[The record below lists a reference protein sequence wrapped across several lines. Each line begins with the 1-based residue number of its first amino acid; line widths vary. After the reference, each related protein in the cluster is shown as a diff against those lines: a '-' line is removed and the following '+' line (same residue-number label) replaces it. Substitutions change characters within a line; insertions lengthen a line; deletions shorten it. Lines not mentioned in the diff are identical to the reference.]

1 MSSHRI
7 SSRPAPQALR
17 ALAAG
22 LLALA
27 TVGVPSASAIPVVLI
42 EDITISSRA
51 VSPSLVTA
59 AGTAITA
66 IATAAQNA
74 DSTVAL
80 AEVRVG
86 AAPWTAMAPV
96 DGAWGATVHGS
107 EATTAPLLRG
117 ATALAAG
124 VGHVCAV
131 LADTRVA
138 CWGNNGEGALG
149 DGTTTNRIS
158 PVVVPGLTGVTAV
171 VAGGYHTCALL
182 AAGTARCWGYNA
194 YGQLGDGTST
204 DRISPVAV
212 AGIAG
217 AIALTAGVHHTC
229 ALLADGTA
237 RCWGYNGY
245 GQLGDGT
252 TASRALPAPV
262 GGLAGVTA
270 VAAGGLHTCAVL
282 ADGMA
287 RCWGNNAVGQ
297 LGDGTTTNRSAPV
310 TVPGL
315 VGVAAIATGGYHTCA
330 LIADGTVRCWG
341 NDGEGQ
347 LGDGT
352 STSTPRTAPV
362 TVSGLVGATGIT
374 AGSHHTCALL
384 VAGTARCWG
393 YNAYGQLGDGSTTMR
408 TSPAAVVGVATGT
421 AIEAGEYQS
430 CALTAAGT
438 AHCWGFNS
446 AGQLGDGTTSW
457 TRLTPVGVAGIGA
470 MGLSDVA
477 DGVHQ
482 VCFRATNAVGTTST
496 ESICSPLTVDT
507 TAPVPT
513 TPVLSPS
520 RVPDTTTAVA
530 IGSSVGDVVSVASAQ
545 YRVDGGSWTSM
556 DSFDGEWGEAAEGAT
571 SLLPAATVAALAEGP
586 HQVCVRAADNA
597 GHTSAGTSC
606 ATLVMDAAAPTATTP
621 RVTPSLVSSTAAPV
635 VIAGKVT
642 DAGGVAS
649 AVYRVNGGQWTAL
662 SALDGAWGGA
672 TESVFG
678 SLSAAAVA
686 ALGDGAH
693 QVCVRGLDLSG
704 HEGDGTACVTLTIDL
719 AAPGVASFTS
729 TSATPTGAATIEYT
743 LVFTEPV
750 TGLEA
755 GDLTNAGTATE
766 CTLTPS
772 AASGATV
779 TVSVSCSG
787 GGTVTPVLA
796 AGAVAD
802 GNSHAG
808 PAADAT
814 AASTIVFDPAAPSF
828 GTALTVAPKAGAVLP
843 TASGTSG
850 IPVVLGWAATDD
862 SGAIDHYV
870 LETSVNGGS
879 TWTTVALASAT
890 ALSATVNAPSTGA
903 WQARVTAYDAVGNH
917 STSAVT
923 LAAPR
928 LVQQAGAGVTTT
940 GTWTAVTGATL
951 SAGSAKWAKAAGASA
966 TYSFTGPAVIGIVA
980 TRSAASGSF
989 KVLVD
994 GVLKATVSLTA
1005 ATTKTRVIAW
1015 QGSVVGAGAHT
1026 VKLVLVGTAGHPRV
1040 DLDAFAVLR

>member
-1 MSSHRI
+1 MSSHRL
-7 SSRPAPQALR
+7 SSRRTPRTFR

-27 TVGVPSASAIPVVLI
+27 TVGVPGASAIPVVLI

-66 IATAAQNA
+66 TATAAQNA

-80 AEVRVG
+80 AEVRVD

-117 ATALAAG
+117 ATALAAYAHG
-124 VGHVCAV
+124 CAV

-138 CWGNNGEGALG
+138 CWGSNASGQLG
-149 DGTTTNRIS
+149 DGTTTDRAS
-158 PVVVPGLTGVTAV
+158 PVVVPGLTGVTAI
-171 VAGGYHTCALL
+171 VAGDRHTCALLEDGTARCWGFNAGGQLGDGTTATRALPGPVGGITGVTAIAAGGLHTCAILADGTARCWGYNASGQLGDGTTTNRSAPVMVPGLVGVAAIALAGSHTCALLADGTVRCWGYNYFGQLGDGTTTNRSAPVMVTGLAGAIALTAGTYHTCALL
-182 AAGTARCWGYNA
+182 AAGTARCWGFNDD
-194 YGQLGDGTST
+194 GELGDGSRTLRTS
-204 DRISPVAV
+204 PAAV
-212 AGIAG
+212 AGLAG
-217 AIALTAGVHHTC
+217 AIALTAGSYHTC

-237 RCWGYNGY
+237 RCWGYN
-245 GQLGDGT
+245 
-252 TASRALPAPV
+252 V
-262 GGLAGVTA
+262 G
-270 VAAGGLHTCAVL
+270 
-282 ADGMA
+282 
-287 RCWGNNAVGQ
+287 R
-297 LGDGTTTNRSAPV
+297 
-310 TVPGL
+310 
-315 VGVAAIATGGYHTCA
+315 
-330 LIADGTVRCWG
+330 
-341 NDGEGQ
+341 

-352 STSTPRTAPV
+352 SS
-362 TVSGLVGATGIT
+362 
-374 AGSHHTCALL
+374 
-384 VAGTARCWG
+384 
-393 YNAYGQLGDGSTTMR
+393 
-408 TSPAAVVGVATGT
+408 
-421 AIEAGEYQS
+421 
-430 CALTAAGT
+430 
-438 AHCWGFNS
+438 
-446 AGQLGDGTTSW
+446 
-457 TRLTPVGVAGIGA
+457 TRLTPVGVTGIGA

-507 TAPVPT
+507 TAPAPT

-530 IGSSVGDVVSVASAQ
+530 IGSSVGDAVSVVSAQ
-545 YRVDGGSWTSM
+545 YRVDGGTWTSM
-556 DSFDGEWGEAAEGAT
+556 DSFDGEWGEATEGAT
-571 SLLPAATVAALAEGP
+571 ALLPAATVAALAEGA
-586 HQVCVRAADNA
+586 HQLCVRATDNA
-597 GHTSAGTSC
+597 GHTSAGTAC
-606 ATLVMDAAAPTATTP
+606 TTLVMDAAAPTATTP
-621 RVTPSLVSSTAAPV
+621 RVTPSVVSGTAAPV

-649 AVYRVNGGQWTAL
+649 AVYRVDAGAWAAL

-704 HEGDGTACVTLTIDL
+704 PEGDGTACVTLTIDL

-729 TSATPTGAATIEYT
+729 TSATPTGAATIDYT

-755 GDLTNAGTATE
+755 GDLANAGTASG

-772 AASGATV
+772 AASGSSF
-779 TVSVSCSG
+779 TVSVSCAGS
-787 GGTVTPVLA
+787 GTVIPVLA

-850 IPVVLGWAATDD
+850 IPVVLGWAAADD

-890 ALSATVNAPSTGA
+890 AVSSTVNTPSTGT

-928 LVQQAGAGVTTT
+928 LVQQAGAGVTAT

-966 TYSFTGPAVIGIVA
+966 TYSFTGPAAIGIVA

-1026 VKLVLVGTAGHPRV
+1026 VKLVVVGTAGHPRV